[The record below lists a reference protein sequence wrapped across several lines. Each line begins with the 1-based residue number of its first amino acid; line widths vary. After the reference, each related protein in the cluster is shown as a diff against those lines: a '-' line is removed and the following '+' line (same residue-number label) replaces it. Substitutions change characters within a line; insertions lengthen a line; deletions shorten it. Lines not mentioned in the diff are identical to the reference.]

1 MIVIED
7 AYKTFESGA
16 RKVDAVRGV
25 SLTIQDGEIFGVI
38 GYSGAG
44 KSTLIRL
51 INLLERPTSGRI
63 FVNGQELTALAPKE
77 LRQARRK
84 IGMIFQHFNLMKSRT
99 VYSNVAYPL
108 RGSPLSKE
116 ERRDKVMNL
125 LKLVGLEEKAL
136 AYPSQLSGGQMQRVA
151 IARALANDPTV
162 LLCDEATSAL
172 DPQTTQDI
180 LRLLRDV
187 NRKLGI
193 TIVLITHEIAV
204 VKEICTRLA
213 VMDAGRVVEEG
224 AIYDVFSQPKAEL
237 TQRFIRTTNNLARF
251 EELLATAPDSL
262 NLKPGDVIAQMEFHG
277 GSAGHALVSTLS
289 REYGV
294 DISIVF
300 GNIDILQAT
309 PLGTLIVIFR
319 GPVDQLQKALLA
331 AEKSEVQV
339 EVLRRV

>member
-136 AYPSQLSGGQMQRVA
+136 AYPSQLSGGQKQRVA

-262 NLKPGDVIAQMEFHG
+262 NLKPGDVNTQMALPG
-277 GSAGHALVSTLS
+277 G
-289 REYGV
+289 
-294 DISIVF
+294 
-300 GNIDILQAT
+300 
-309 PLGTLIVIFR
+309 
-319 GPVDQLQKALLA
+319 
-331 AEKSEVQV
+331 
-339 EVLRRV
+339 

>member
-1 MIVIED
+1 M
-7 AYKTFESGA
+7 
-16 RKVDAVRGV
+16 
-25 SLTIQDGEIFGVI
+25 
-38 GYSGAG
+38 
-44 KSTLIRL
+44 
-51 INLLERPTSGRI
+51 
-63 FVNGQELTALAPKE
+63 
-77 LRQARRK
+77 
-84 IGMIFQHFNLMKSRT
+84 
-99 VYSNVAYPL
+99 AYPL

-136 AYPSQLSGGQMQRVA
+136 AYPSQLSGGQKQRVA

>member
-136 AYPSQLSGGQMQRVA
+136 AYPSQLSGGQKQRVA

-309 PLGTLIVIFR
+309 PLGTLIVNFR
-319 GPVDQLQKALLA
+319 GPVDQVQKALLA

>member
-38 GYSGAG
+38 AYSGAG

-136 AYPSQLSGGQMQRVA
+136 AYPSQLSGGQKQRVA

-319 GPVDQLQKALLA
+319 GPVDQVQKALLA

>member
-136 AYPSQLSGGQMQRVA
+136 AYPSQLSGGQKQRVA

-300 GNIDILQAT
+300 GNIDILQVT

-319 GPVDQLQKALLA
+319 GPVDQVQKALLA

>member
-136 AYPSQLSGGQMQRVA
+136 AYPAQLSGGQKQRVA